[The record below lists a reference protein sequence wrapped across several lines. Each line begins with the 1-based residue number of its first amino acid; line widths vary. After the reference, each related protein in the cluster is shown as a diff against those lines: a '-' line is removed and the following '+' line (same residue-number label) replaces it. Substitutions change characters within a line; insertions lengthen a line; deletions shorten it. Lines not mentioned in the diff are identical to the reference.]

1 MNACREANAID
12 TDDVN
17 DDVVF
22 AFHDDMGPS
31 SHSAG
36 IVGGFMASTSP
47 ASGR

>member
-1 MNACREANAID
+1 MIACREANTID

-22 AFHDDMGPS
+22 AFHDEMGPA

-36 IVGGFMASTSP
+36 IMGGSMTSTSP
-47 ASGR
+47 ASRR